1 MNLAVT
7 GLPPSGDRRWQEREH
22 GGDAI
27 WRHVRRPCEHLVEI
41 DAIAQSVVW
50 EPRRW
55 PWNQHTG
62 NHPHGNVGHIVI
74 GAPSI
79 RPTRRIW
86 GWIAVGIMGEH
97 GEALLVGGSRGWDA
111 EVQTQQLRARIGAG
125 TSARIL
131 PGIFEE

>member
-7 GLPPSGDRRWQEREH
+7 GLPPSGDRRW
-22 GGDAI
+22 
-27 WRHVRRPCEHLVEI
+27 
-41 DAIAQSVVW
+41 
-50 EPRRW
+50 

-62 NHPHGNVGHIVI
+62 NHPHRNVGHIVI

-111 EVQTQQLRARIGAG
+111 EVQTQQLGARIGAG

-131 PGIFEE
+131 PGVFEEDCHQVVPWGLWNGDAERQMQHRRQPWGLV